1 MKITIHRGIDQ
12 IGGCVTEYEH
22 KGWKLFVDYGEQL
35 PGSPKSNPL
44 EIEGLTKGDLTK
56 SALLISHYHG
66 DHIGCIGEL
75 PKELPLYIGKL
86 GRDIQLALSEH
97 LSYVDE
103 NQHMI
108 IERLNTSREFSPG
121 QLFSIGP
128 FNVMPVTIDH
138 SAFDA
143 YAFKIEADGVSVFH
157 TGDFRTHGFRSKKL
171 GKMLEQY
178 VGRVDYVVCEGT
190 NVSRPD
196 STSCTEAELQKAF
209 EDALTQKIGHIVY
222 LSSTNIDRLFSFYHA
237 ALRAGMPFFVDA
249 YQKQVMDIVA
259 KSGSL
264 WSKSRL
270 YRYGE
275 YEPLTLF
282 RKGDD
287 FTFNDKFVETIR
299 SKGYV
304 LIARANPRFD
314 KLIQELPGEKKKY
327 LSMWQGYLDERKE
340 AYNVAL
346 AKALEGGYE
355 YLHTSGHCDMGSMN
369 NLFRLLQPKAIIPIH
384 TDSPDKFAELFCEEW
399 PVIRLHDGESIMP
412 ISSSIADSCG
422 LEIFCTK
429 ELKDGTTCESREDG
443 EEAYGL
449 DAKYIGPF
457 RGLEAVKFVM
467 EHTLYRQADLV
478 GYEIEDEEDLSPSKV
493 QTFDA
498 NKTLLATYTHGA
510 HQPGGAKYQE
520 ASRFAP
526 SEKVLA
532 VFHAPYDA
540 VVPVKVIGP
549 MLPESER
556 ESWELNASKEYYD
569 TYEDYMTDWDDWH
582 WDSVAVHP
590 LAKLKT
596 DLYQMANTEVV
607 PRIHLFPYQKY
618 EIKDEDPTSI

>member
-1 MKITIHRGIDQ
+1 
-12 IGGCVTEYEH
+12 
-22 KGWKLFVDYGEQL
+22 
-35 PGSPKSNPL
+35 
-44 EIEGLTKGDLTK
+44 
-56 SALLISHYHG
+56 
-66 DHIGCIGEL
+66 
-75 PKELPLYIGKL
+75 
-86 GRDIQLALSEH
+86 
-97 LSYVDE
+97 
-103 NQHMI
+103 
-108 IERLNTSREFSPG
+108 
-121 QLFSIGP
+121 
-128 FNVMPVTIDH
+128 MPVTIDH

-171 GKMLEQY
+171 RKMLEQY
-178 VGRVDYVVCEGT
+178 VGEVDYVVCEGT

-196 STSCTEAELQKAF
+196 STSYSEAELQKTF

-237 ALRAGMPFFVDA
+237 ALRAGMPFIVDA

-259 KSGSL
+259 KSDSL
-264 WSKSRL
+264 WSKSKL

-275 YEPLTLF
+275 FEPLTLF

-314 KLIQELPGEKKKY
+314 KLISELPGEKKKY

-340 AYNVAL
+340 AYNAAL

-355 YLHTSGHCDMGSMN
+355 YLHTSGHCDMSRMN
-369 NLFRLLQPKAIIPIH
+369 NFFRLLHPKAIIPIH

-412 ISSSIADSCG
+412 ISSSTADSCW

>member
-1 MKITIHRGIDQ
+1 MKITVHRGADQ

-56 SALLISHYHG
+56 SALLITHYHG
-66 DHIGCIGEL
+66 DHIGYMKEL

-86 GRDIQLALSEH
+86 GRDIQLVLSEH

-171 GKMLEQY
+171 RKMLEQY
-178 VGRVDYVVCEGT
+178 VGEVDYVVCEGT

-196 STSCTEAELQKAF
+196 STSYSEAELQKTF

-237 ALRAGMPFFVDA
+237 ALRAGMPFIVDA

-259 KSGSL
+259 KSDSL
-264 WSKSRL
+264 WSKSKL

-275 YEPLTLF
+275 FEPLTLF

-314 KLIQELPGEKKKY
+314 KLISELPGEKKKY

-340 AYNVAL
+340 AYNAAL
-346 AKALEGGYE
+346 VKALEGGYE
-355 YLHTSGHCDMGSMN
+355 YLHTSGHCDMSRMN
-369 NLFRLLQPKAIIPIH
+369 NFFRLLHPKAIIPIH

-412 ISSSIADSCG
+412 ISSSTADSCW